1 MTSRTTALTC
11 FALAVLAGAL
21 ALALAVPG
29 AGRAEPGLGELRSQ
43 ADSRRARERSLAADV
58 ARLDALM
65 ARLQRQLD
73 VLERRRAEVQ
83 AELDRDR
90 ARLAALQA
98 RLRAERARLV
108 RLRARLAEARRT
120 LAERLVAVYQA
131 PSQDVVTVVLDARSF
146 TDLLDRGEFLRLIQ
160 AQDRRIIA
168 DVRRARAAT
177 TAAIARLAV
186 DQARMRKVVA
196 AVTARRNA
204 LASMAQAVAQRR
216 AALGRARAVRAAA
229 LQATRAERLRLEA
242 RIRKLEQAAA
252 ATRSGPGGPWAIPWP
267 IVQCES
273 GGQNVPPNWAG
284 ASGYYQIIP
293 STWRLYGGTGS
304 AAYLASRA
312 EQDRVAARIW
322 AGSGPGAWD
331 CAALVGR

>member
-1 MTSRTTALTC
+1 MTSRTTAPTC
-11 FALAVLAGAL
+11 LALAVLAGAL
-21 ALALAVPG
+21 VLALAAPG
-29 AGRAEPGLGELRSQ
+29 AGRAEPGVGELRSQ
-43 ADSRRARERSLAADV
+43 ADSRLARERSLAADV

-73 VLERRRAEVQ
+73 ILERRRAEVQ
-83 AELDRDR
+83 AELDADR
-90 ARLAALQA
+90 ARLFALQA

-131 PSQDVVTVVLDARSF
+131 PSQDVVSIVLDAHSF
-146 TDLLDRGEFLRLIQ
+146 TDLLDRGEFLNLIE

-168 DVRRARAAT
+168 AVRRARAAT
-177 TAAIARLAV
+177 TAAIARLGV
-186 DQARMRKVVA
+186 DQARMRKVVV

-204 LASMAQAVAQRR
+204 LVSMAQAVAQRR
-216 AALGRARAVRAAA
+216 GALGRARAVRAAA
-229 LQATRAERLRLEA
+229 LRATRAERLHLEA
-242 RIRKLEQAAA
+242 RIRKVEQAAA

-273 GGQNVPPNWAG
+273 GGQNFPPNWAG

-293 STWRLYGGTGS
+293 STWRLYGGTGG

-331 CAALVGR
+331 CAAIVGR

>member
-1 MTSRTTALTC
+1 MTSRTTAPTC
-11 FALAVLAGAL
+11 LALAVVAGAL
-21 ALALAVPG
+21 ALTLAAPP
-29 AGRAEPGLGELRSQ
+29 AGRAEPGVDELRSQ
-43 ADSRRARERSLAADV
+43 AGSRLARERSLSADV

-73 VLERRRAEVQ
+73 ILERRRAQVQ
-83 AELDRDR
+83 AELDADR
-90 ARLAALQA
+90 ARLATLQA
-98 RLRAERARLV
+98 RLRGERARLV

-120 LAERLVAVYQA
+120 LAERLVAVYQT
-131 PSQDVVTVVLDARSF
+131 PTEDVVSVVLDAHSF
-146 TDLLDRGEFLRLIQ
+146 TDLLDRGEFLRLIE
-160 AQDRRIIA
+160 AQDRRIIVA
-168 DVRRARAAT
+168 VRRARAAT

-186 DQARMRKVVA
+186 DQARMRNVVV

-204 LASMAQAVAQRR
+204 LVSMAQALAQRR
-216 AALGRARAVRAAA
+216 AALGRARGVRAAA
-229 LQATRAERLRLEA
+229 LRATRAERLSLEA
-242 RIRKLEQAAA
+242 RIRKLEQATA

-293 STWRLYGGTGS
+293 STWRLYGGTGA

-331 CAALVGR
+331 CAAIVGR